1 MRMCGMKANRISML
15 KRVSIAAML
24 LLALAVSGAWATNGP
39 GTVGAEYLTLPLGS
53 KSIAMGEV
61 QSAAIGEPLGWLS
74 NPATVRCMDGMGFG
88 VFHAEWFMDTNYD
101 NAAYH
106 HRLNERFSLAAGF
119 VSLRHPKIMGYK
131 TDGTATGQLDN
142 ANYQAIIGMGYSPIP
157 SFAAGLA
164 IKYFNEKLAES
175 SADGVGFDIGALYT
189 ITKARLSLGIVAQN
203 VGSAIT
209 FESIKEPLPT
219 TLRGGASHVAE
230 IRNGDAAL
238 TLALDV
244 VKPRY
249 EKLYL
254 SAGCELMLAKT
265 IGVRI
270 GYNGREYRPGSGLTL
285 GCGAVVNNID
295 LLRVSVDYAWT
306 SYGDL
311 GSIHRIALYFTI
323 R

>member
-1 MRMCGMKANRISML
+1 MKANRISML
-15 KRVSIAAML
+15 NRAAMAGM
-24 LLALAVSGAWATNGP
+24 LLAAIVGSGARAADGP
-39 GTVGAEYLTLPLGS
+39 GTVGADYLTLPIGA

-74 NPATVRCMDGMGFG
+74 NPATLRSMDGMGFG

-106 HRLNERFSLAAGF
+106 HRLNERFSVGAGF
-119 VSLRHPKIMGYK
+119 VSVRRPKIMGYNAV
-131 TDGTATGQLDN
+131 GFETGLLDN
-142 ANYQAIIGMGYSPIP
+142 ANYQAIIGMGYSPVP

-164 IKYFNEKLAES
+164 IKYFNEKLDES

-189 ITKARLSLGIVAQN
+189 ITKAQLSLGIVAQN

-219 TLRGGASHVAE
+219 TLRGGASHVTE

-254 SAGCELMLAKT
+254 SAGCELML
-265 IGVRI
+265 VRTVGLRV

-285 GCGAVVNNID
+285 GCGAAVKNI
-295 LLRVSVDYAWT
+295 SVDYAWT
-306 SYGDL
+306 EYGDL